1 MYSTS
6 ALRGIAAALILTSAS
21 TASAATFVSVFDFS
35 WTGTWSFSGDG
46 SPEADG
52 LWGVTASSEFI
63 NPFPDAS
70 EKFDPANGAYRVE
83 GRVDIVGGP
92 GSSFTGKDVIALN
105 LEVISVDV
113 RSADPNP
120 PSYRIASYSFS
131 RDDMRLGIMNGN
143 IVSGTE
149 ITAELTAFRLM
160 QRIDPSDPTQKFEQI
175 FGCPTVLEGC
185 GSGLYLT
192 PVPAYVSGNPVRPS
206 GPSSAY
212 GVVVLT
218 DGRSDPCWGARSN
231 TLRFYYET
239 PEQALASFRLTL
251 NRDESYFLDGP
262 LPEGLPSPIP
272 LPASLPLLLGGIGL
286 LGWVGARRRKA
297 RS

>member
-1 MYSTS
+1 MAGRAESSLLFTGIGRVILSHNERGGTSIYSTS
-6 ALRGIAAALILTSAS
+6 ALRGIAAAFILTASS
-21 TASAATFVSVFDFS
+21 TAHAATFVSVFNFS

-105 LEVISVDV
+105 LDVISVDV
-113 RSADPNP
+113 RSAEANP
-120 PSYRIASYSFS
+120 PSYKFASYSLS
-131 RDDMRLGIMNGN
+131 RDDMRLGIMEGN
-143 IVSGTE
+143 IVSSGPG

-160 QRIDPSDPTQKFEQI
+160 QRADPTDPTKKFEQI
-175 FGCPTVLEGC
+175 FGCPTILEGC
-185 GSGLYLT
+185 GSALYSPPL
-192 PVPAYVSGNPVRPS
+192 VSYPSGDPVRPS
-206 GPSSAY
+206 GFGSTY

-218 DGRSDPCWGARSN
+218 DGRSDACCGARTN
-231 TLRFYYET
+231 ALR
-239 PEQALASFRLTL
+239 
-251 NRDESYFLDGP
+251 
-262 LPEGLPSPIP
+262 
-272 LPASLPLLLGGIGL
+272 PAFP
-286 LGWVGARRRKA
+286 K
-297 RS
+297 